1 MCGKNFF
8 QDLKFEDLGLA
19 ESVTRALEPLGY
31 ETPTPIQAKAIP
43 EVLDGVD
50 VLGCAQTGTGKTA
63 AFALPMIHK
72 LIEGP
77 RRRPR
82 ALILTPT
89 RELATQIADN
99 LRDYN
104 KFTGLKHALIF
115 GGVSQSRQVETLKR
129 GVEIIVATPGRLLD
143 LIDQGFVRLD
153 SIGYFVLDEA
163 DTMLDM
169 GFIHDIR
176 RVIRLLPER
185 RQSLFF
191 SATMPEEILKLAA
204 TILRDPVKVEV
215 ARVSSAAETVQQR
228 VMQVAQTDKRDL
240 LVQVLKRPEVRS
252 ALVFTRTKYGAD
264 KIVRYLKKH
273 DIRSEAIHGNKTQ
286 PQRDRAMNGFRSGK
300 INVLVATDI
309 AARGIDVDELSH
321 VINFE
326 IPNIPETYVH
336 RIGRTG
342 RAGAEGEAISFVNEA
357 DERNYLRD
365 IQTLI
370 QREIEVDEDHTW
382 HLAMEP
388 VGMKTRGGN
397 GNGNRNRNGEVGA
410 RDFV

>member
-1 MCGKNFF
+1 
-8 QDLKFEDLGLA
+8 
-19 ESVTRALEPLGY
+19 
-31 ETPTPIQAKAIP
+31 
-43 EVLDGVD
+43 
-50 VLGCAQTGTGKTA
+50 
-63 AFALPMIHK
+63 MIHK
-72 LIEGP
+72 LNDEP

-99 LRDYN
+99 LHDYN

-143 LIDQGFVRLD
+143 LINQGFVRLD

-176 RVIRLLPER
+176 RIIRLLPER

-204 TILRDPVKVEV
+204 TILHDPVKVEV

-240 LVQVLKRPEVRS
+240 LVQVLKREEV
-252 ALVFTRTKYGAD
+252 
-264 KIVRYLKKH
+264 
-273 DIRSEAIHGNKTQ
+273 
-286 PQRDRAMNGFRSGK
+286 
-300 INVLVATDI
+300 
-309 AARGIDVDELSH
+309 
-321 VINFE
+321 
-326 IPNIPETYVH
+326 
-336 RIGRTG
+336 
-342 RAGAEGEAISFVNEA
+342 
-357 DERNYLRD
+357 
-365 IQTLI
+365 
-370 QREIEVDEDHTW
+370 
-382 HLAMEP
+382 
-388 VGMKTRGGN
+388 
-397 GNGNRNRNGEVGA
+397 
-410 RDFV
+410 